1 MRFLAGAENRN
12 VYGNVHGGSMMKWM
26 DEGAGACAAGWSG
39 LPCVTVA
46 VSGITFHKPVAIG
59 NIVEVRARLIHTGR
73 TSMHIA
79 VNVCSRDPRHGE
91 YEDTTSCLMVFVA
104 LDAGGRPTPV
114 PKWEP
119 TAPEDRALQARA
131 CTSGNWASTSRKNS
145 ARLSLRR
152 RMAADRPV
160 VIQSDGAAPDLCSEG
175 VCDAAAPTRQEDN
188 GESDG
193 LIDRYPC
200 RWRLPQTGAV
210 LGQGSGSRRG

>member
-26 DEGAGACAAGWSG
+26 DEGAAACAAGWSG

-59 NIVEVRARLIHTGR
+59 NIVKVRAADPRRTYQHAYRRQRLL
-73 TSMHIA
+73 
-79 VNVCSRDPRHGE
+79 RDPRHGE

-104 LDAGGRPTPV
+104 LDADGRPTPV

-119 TAPEDRALQARA
+119 TRPQIAPCRPAP
-131 CTSGNWASTSRKNS
+131 CTSGNWASISRKNS

-152 RMAADRPV
+152 RTAADRPA
-160 VIQSDGAAPDLCSEG
+160 SDGVEHAHGEPFNGHPIGTLQLSIAARQCS
-175 VCDAAAPTRQEDN
+175 R
-188 GESDG
+188 
-193 LIDRYPC
+193 
-200 RWRLPQTGAV
+200 
-210 LGQGSGSRRG
+210 